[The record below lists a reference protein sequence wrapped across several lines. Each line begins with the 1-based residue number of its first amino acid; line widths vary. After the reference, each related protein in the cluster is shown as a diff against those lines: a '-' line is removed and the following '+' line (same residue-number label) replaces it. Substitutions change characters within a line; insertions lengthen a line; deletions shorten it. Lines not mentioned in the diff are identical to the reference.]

1 MQGRTTF
8 SYLDDRNVL
17 VEREVLTAH
26 GWVGTAATVFY
37 RNELPLDC
45 ELGVP
50 EVPHSCQDNPC
61 LPCAG
66 CRSRA

>member
-1 MQGRTTF
+1 MQGRTVF
-8 SYLDDRNVL
+8 SYLDDQHVL

-26 GWVGTAATVFY
+26 GWVGTAAAIFD
-37 RNELPLDC
+37 RGELPLDC
-45 ELGVP
+45 ELTIDI
-50 EVPHSCQDNPC
+50 PHTCEDNPC